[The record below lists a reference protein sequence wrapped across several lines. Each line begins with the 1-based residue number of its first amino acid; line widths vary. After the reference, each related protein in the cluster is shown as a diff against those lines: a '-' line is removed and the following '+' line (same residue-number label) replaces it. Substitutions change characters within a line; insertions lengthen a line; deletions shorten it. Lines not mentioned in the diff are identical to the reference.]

1 LLQRYDVCISSCYFL
16 VIFTALKDVPTLSL
30 LIQIKRSLR
39 SLISRWIKKPQV
51 DPYFS
56 THELKKTKAIL
67 IVFVESTTKLKAVLQ
82 DLPHTN
88 GSLESA
94 KVVIFSNKPLKD
106 VHSSDDVLYMSQD
119 DFTLGG
125 RLSQRVVQF
134 IKHRHVNL
142 LMGLNDSDNKWF
154 RQLIQQL
161 PAHFKTGLSCHTE
174 VMGYHLVLNVNP
186 VPNKISDNFEELLR
200 HLKNLKIYH

>member
-1 LLQRYDVCISSCYFL
+1 MSVLNH
-16 VIFTALKDVPTLSL
+16 
-30 LIQIKRSLR
+30 IKRSLR
-39 SLISRWIKKPQV
+39 SLISSWIKKSQV

-67 IVFVESTTKLKAVLQ
+67 VVFVESKAKLKAVLQ

-88 GSLESA
+88 GLLESV

-125 RLSQRVVQF
+125 RLNQSVVKF
-134 IKHRHVNL
+134 IKHKHVDL
-142 LMGLNDSDNKWF
+142 LMGLNDSDDWWF

-161 PAHFKTGLSCHTE
+161 PAHFKTGLSRHLE
-174 VMGYHLVLNVNP
+174 VMGYHLVLTINP

-200 HLKNLKIYH
+200 HLKKLKIYH